1 VNGVSWCRI
10 LQFLVAILN
19 ALSWYLCGSGVDRRK
34 SG

>member
-1 VNGVSWCRI
+1 VNGVNWCRI
-10 LQFLVAILN
+10 LQFLVAVLN